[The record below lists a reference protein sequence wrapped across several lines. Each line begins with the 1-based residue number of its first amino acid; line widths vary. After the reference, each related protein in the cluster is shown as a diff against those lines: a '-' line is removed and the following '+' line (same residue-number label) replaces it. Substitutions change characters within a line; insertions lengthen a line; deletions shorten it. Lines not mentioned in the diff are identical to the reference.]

1 MANEY
6 YLPQVD
12 YTSRDYAAIRD
23 DLITLIPNFV
33 PQWTSRDASDFG
45 IVLLELF
52 AYVGD
57 LLNYYTD
64 RAANEGFITTAT
76 QRQTVLDLAKLLNY
90 TPNGISPSTGTVT
103 FTNGTASAITVKAGT
118 VISATNST
126 TGNSVLFETDTEVTV
141 PARTS
146 GVDGTASG
154 IGITQGQT
162 VYDETVGYSDG
173 SPSQI
178 FKIATPSVITEV
190 GSTYSIQVTVGS
202 DDYSLVSNIVDY
214 YSDSKVFY
222 TINDAEGYTYIV
234 FGDGTHGVVPTIN
247 GEIKV
252 TYRVC
257 DGSAGNIA
265 ANSINAVLNDIDGNY
280 PAVTAT
286 NVVATAGGAD
296 AETTDEIR
304 ENAPKALRSLNRAV
318 SLDDYANLAL
328 QVPGVAKAV
337 AIASS
342 YTAVTLY
349 VAASGG
355 GVLSSA
361 LNSEIVNYFNG
372 KTLPGV
378 TVTVLDYSPV
388 YPDVQI
394 TVYLEPQASA
404 ARTKAAVKAAI
415 GELFAFNNVNFN
427 DRFTNIDV
435 LIAVN
440 DVPGVAYAELTN
452 VEKKTSPSAAT
463 VTPAP
468 SGTIYCNINEVVK
481 YDETL
486 VEVTT
491 SGGTV

>member
-103 FTNGTASAITVKAGT
+103 LTNGTASAITVLAGT
-118 VISATNST
+118 LISATNST
-126 TGNSVLFETDTEVTV
+126 TGNSVLFETDSDITI
-141 PARTS
+141 PARVGS
-146 GVDGTASG
+146 VDGTGSV
-154 IGITQGQT
+154 GITQGQT

-173 SPSQI
+173 SPSQV
-178 FKIATPSVITEV
+178 FKLAIPSVITEV

-247 GEIKV
+247 NAITV
-252 TYRVC
+252 TYRIC

-265 ANSINAVLNDIDGNY
+265 ADSINAVLNDINNNY
-280 PAVTAT
+280 PAVTGSNPAAT
-286 NVVATAGGAD
+286 SGGAD

-337 AIASS
+337 AVATT
-342 YTAVTLY
+342 YTAVTIY

-355 GVLSSA
+355 GALSTSLKSSIA
-361 LNSEIVNYFNG
+361 DYFTG

-378 TVTVLDYSPV
+378 TVTILDYSPA
-388 YPDVQI
+388 YPDVRL
-394 TVYLEPQASA
+394 TVYLEPQASSS
-404 ARTKAAVKAAI
+404 RTAAAVKTALL
-415 GELFAFNNVNFN
+415 ELFAFSNVNFN
-427 DRFTNIDV
+427 DVVTNIDV
-435 LIAVN
+435 LMAVN
-440 DVPGVAYAELTN
+440 DVAGVAYSELN
-452 VEKKTSPSAAT
+452 GLVKKTAISDTSVPGT
-463 VTPAP
+463 V
-468 SGTIYCNINEVVK
+468 STIYCNINEVLK
-481 YDETL
+481 INEDFISI
-486 VEVTT
+486 TT

>member
-76 QRQTVLDLAKLLNY
+76 QRQTILDLAKLLNY

-103 FTNGTASAITVKAGT
+103 LTNGTASAIAVLAGT
-118 VISATNST
+118 LISATNST
-126 TGNSVLFETDTEVTV
+126 TNNSVIFQTDSDITI
-141 PARTS
+141 PARS
-146 GVDGTASG
+146 GSVDGTGSV
-154 IGITQGQT
+154 GITQGQT
-162 VYDETVGYSDG
+162 IYDETVGYSDG

-178 FKIATPSVITEV
+178 FKLSTPSVITEV

-222 TINDAEGYTYIV
+222 TVNDAEGYTYLA

-247 GEIKV
+247 NTITV

-257 DGSAGNIA
+257 DGSVGNIA
-265 ANSINAVLNDIDGNY
+265 AESINAVLNDINGNY
-280 PAVTAT
+280 PAVTAS
-286 NVVATAGGAD
+286 NSAATSGGAD

-328 QVPGVAKAV
+328 QVPGVAKASS
-337 AIASS
+337 IATA
-342 YTAVTLY
+342 YTAVTIY

-355 GVLSSA
+355 GALSDS
-361 LNSEIVNYFNG
+361 LKGSILEYFNG

-378 TVTVLDYSPV
+378 TTTVIDYSPV
-388 YPDVQI
+388 YPDVRL
-394 TVYLEPQASA
+394 TVYLEPQASSS
-404 ARTKAAVKAAI
+404 RTAAAVKTALL
-415 GELFAFNNVNFN
+415 ELFNFSNVNFN
-427 DRFTNIDV
+427 DKFTNIDV
-435 LIAVN
+435 LMAVN
-440 DVPGVAYAELTN
+440 DVAGVAYAELN
-452 VEKKTSPSAAT
+452 GLIKKTS
-463 VTPAP
+463 VTDTAIPGSVA
-468 SGTIYCNINEVVK
+468 TIYCNINEVIK
-481 YDETL
+481 INEDFINI
-486 VEVTT
+486 TT